1 MALYA
6 SKTSKV
12 WIPSNLSMFYSGYF
26 RYWVIFFF
34 LLLLSFALFDRFFST
49 ILFWFTI
56 GCFPFYSVILG
67 FRGTTDS
74 LPLLPWVP
82 EPMLCQQLWWL
93 VPSLF
98 LIIFFF
104 WCFFPKSLLSTFH
117 FRVSLESWP
126 LISLPLRVLHLTFS
140 DSAFFPFCHFSLVS
154 RFPLCQV
161 ESFPNHFPSWFFF
174 LSSLKYQPFIH

>member
-1 MALYA
+1 
-6 SKTSKV
+6 
-12 WIPSNLSMFYSGYF
+12 MFYSDCF
-26 RYWVIFFF
+26 RIPSDVS
-34 LLLLSFALFDRFFST
+34 LSFTTFFEFFDRVFSA
-49 ILFWFTI
+49 ILFWLTI
-56 GCFPFYSVILG
+56 SEYPSTVGCFPFYSVILG

-104 WCFFPKSLLSTFH
+104 WCFFPKSLLPTFH
-117 FRVSLESWP
+117 FGVSLESWP

-140 DSAFFPFCHFSLVS
+140 DSAFFPFFHFSLVS